1 MVPGSP
7 LHVSP
12 SRSKRKV
19 IRNRQR
25 QPTIIIQYDR
35 IIVAATAA
43 HLGPLHHVCLF
54 VWVFVFVFE
63 SRSTGGCTTERKNV
77 VTQ

>member
-35 IIVAATAA
+35 IIVAAAA
-43 HLGPLHHVCLF
+43 AANLGALHNDCLF
-54 VWVFVFVFE
+54 
-63 SRSTGGCTTERKNV
+63 GCWYG
-77 VTQ
+77 